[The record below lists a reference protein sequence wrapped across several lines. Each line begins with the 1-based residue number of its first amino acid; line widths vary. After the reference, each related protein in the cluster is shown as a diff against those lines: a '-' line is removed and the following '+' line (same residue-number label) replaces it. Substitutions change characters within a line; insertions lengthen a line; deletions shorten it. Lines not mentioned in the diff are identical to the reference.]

1 MIDPVASPT
10 PKGNGA
16 EKASELKIRVLSAIA
31 LALLA
36 LGSAWYGG
44 LIFAV
49 VWGVAAIAVLSEWQG
64 VIGFSGRKQW
74 FSVAI
79 GAAGLIFSI
88 GLLVWKSVPTLIG
101 FAPVILAGLINVGA
115 FRRPSLAWPWLFFGP
130 LYAAAVVL
138 GPMMVRAR
146 EPEGL
151 IVIVWLFLV
160 VWISDIGA
168 FFVGRRIGGPKL
180 WPSVSPKKTWSG
192 FIGGLLS
199 GTVVPI
205 FAVYAAKLWLAVE
218 WLEGWPLILLTLTTA
233 LVSEC
238 GDLFESAMK
247 RRFGVKDTGNL
258 IPGHGGIM
266 DRLDSY
272 TAAAFYLL
280 LVMGI
285 FSV

>member
-1 MIDPVASPT
+1 LINPNASLDSA
-10 PKGNGA
+10 GNGTA
-16 EKASELKIRVLSAIA
+16 KSSELKSRVLSALA
-31 LALLA
+31 LAFVA

-44 LIFAV
+44 ILFGI
-49 VWGVAAIAVLSEWQG
+49 VWGIASIAVFSEWQG

-74 FSVAI
+74 VSVSIGAI
-79 GAAGLIFSI
+79 GIIVAEILILSKF
-88 GLLVWKSVPTLIG
+88 VPPLIG
-101 FAPVILAGLINVGA
+101 FAPVLLAGLINIVF
-115 FRRPSLAWPWLFFGP
+115 FRRSSPGWVWLFFGP
-130 LYAAAVVL
+130 LYAAAVVI
-138 GPMMVRAR
+138 GPMVVRGR

-151 IVIVWLFLV
+151 IIIVWLFLV

-168 FFVGRRIGGPKL
+168 FFVGRRVGGPKL

-192 FIGGLLS
+192 FFGGLLS
-199 GTVVPI
+199 GTLMPI
-205 FAVYAAKLWLAVE
+205 LAVYSAKLWLAVG
-218 WLEGWPLILLTLTTA
+218 WLEGWPLVLLTVTTA

-247 RRFGVKDTGNL
+247 RRFGVKDSGHL

-280 LVMGI
+280 LVSEI
-285 FSV
+285 FAI

>member
-1 MIDPVASPT
+1 LIVPAESP
-10 PKGNGA
+10 KAVGNRAG
-16 EKASELKIRVLSAIA
+16 KTSELKIRVLSAIA
-31 LALLA
+31 LAVLA
-36 LGSAWYGG
+36 LGSAWFGG
-44 LIFAV
+44 LIFAIIWV
-49 VWGVAAIAVLSEWQG
+49 IAAIAVLSEWQA
-64 VIGFSGRKQW
+64 VIGFSDPEQW
-74 FSVAI
+74 VSVAI
-79 GAAGLIFSI
+79 GAIGIIAASSLI
-88 GLLVWKSVPTLIG
+88 VWNVVPPFLG
-101 FAPVILAGLINVGA
+101 FVPVLLAGLINVVL
-115 FRRPSLAWPWLFFGP
+115 FRRPSFRWTWLFFGP
-130 LYAAAVVL
+130 FYAAAIVV
-138 GPMMVRAR
+138 GPMVARAR

-151 IVIVWLFLV
+151 IIIIWLFLV

-168 FFVGRRIGGPKL
+168 FFVGRSVGGPKL
-180 WPSVSPKKTWSG
+180 WQSVSPKKTWSG

-272 TAAAFYLL
+272 TAAAFYFL